1 MYIIFF
7 ILQYLKQLH
16 IFNLQLKFYEKLLK
30 YAFFYCEN
38 FSNNCNDYKK
48 ILKNNFYYLN
58 TNSYTYYYKV
68 IIILFHSILSQSQKS
83 KSSSFISSNSLNSSV
98 VKD

>member
-7 ILQYLKQLH
+7 ILQYLELH

-48 ILKNNFYYLN
+48 NIK
-58 TNSYTYYYKV
+58 K
-68 IIILFHSILSQSQKS
+68 
-83 KSSSFISSNSLNSSV
+83 
-98 VKD
+98 

>member
-7 ILQYLKQLH
+7 ILQYLKQQLH

-48 ILKNNFYYLN
+48 NIK
-58 TNSYTYYYKV
+58 K
-68 IIILFHSILSQSQKS
+68 
-83 KSSSFISSNSLNSSV
+83 
-98 VKD
+98 